1 MNSISL
7 PAGSPLLKNS
17 FLYGT
22 ATSSF
27 QIEGDVDNRLE
38 CIWDRFCERPSA
50 IADHSNGDVACDHIA
65 RWREDF
71 DILLDLNVDAYRF
84 SISWPRVI
92 TQEGELNPK
101 GVAFYKTLVD
111 ALNEKALS
119 HLLSFITGISLSTW
133 KIRVGGFT
141 DKLLLHLKT
150 MLTK

>member
-27 QIEGDVDNRLE
+27 QIE
-38 CIWDRFCERPSA
+38 
-50 IADHSNGDVACDHIA
+50 GDVACDHIA

>member
-50 IADHSNGDVACDHIA
+50 IADH
-65 RWREDF
+65 
-71 DILLDLNVDAYRF
+71 
-84 SISWPRVI
+84 
-92 TQEGELNPK
+92 
-101 GVAFYKTLVD
+101 
-111 ALNEKALS
+111 
-119 HLLSFITGISLSTW
+119 
-133 KIRVGGFT
+133 
-141 DKLLLHLKT
+141 
-150 MLTK
+150 